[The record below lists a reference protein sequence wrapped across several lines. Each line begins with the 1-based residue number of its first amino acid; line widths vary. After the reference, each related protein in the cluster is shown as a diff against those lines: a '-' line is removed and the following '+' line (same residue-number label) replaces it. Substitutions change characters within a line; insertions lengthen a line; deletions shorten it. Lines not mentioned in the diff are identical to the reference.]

1 MSYPYNILILLYYLN
16 LDIEFLISGYSF
28 NSKSSWLFYVNVDYI
43 VTFHINCIIMS
54 DFLLYSLDKLFKDI
68 AIIIKLSYLIDSAD

>member
-1 MSYPYNILILLYYLN
+1 MRYPYNILILLYYLN
-16 LDIEFLISGYSF
+16 LFLISDNSF